1 MQLAV
6 TNMSVQMICVLF
18 FVLVFS
24 LAHAK
29 VVEIH
34 MPGVSTHEMDGYLA
48 HAFKLEDDHRFITG
62 IRPLT
67 NANIAYDDFIFCYF
81 MTSLTYLNES

>member
-24 LAHAK
+24 LAHTK
-29 VVEIH
+29 VVEIR
-34 MPGVSTHEMDGYLA
+34 MPGVPIYEMDAYMA
-48 HAFKLEDDHRFITG
+48 HAFKLEDDHRFITD

-67 NANIAYDDFIFCYF
+67 NANIAYV
-81 MTSLTYLNES
+81 